1 MQSITDTYT
10 LNNGIKIPIVG
21 FGTWQTPD
29 GDIAYKSVKTA
40 LSDGY
45 RHIDTAAAYGNE
57 ESVGRGI
64 KDSGVDR
71 HDIFLTTKLWNENHG
86 YEATKKAIETSL
98 QKLGTDYVDLYLIHW
113 PNPLTF
119 RDNETEVRAG
129 TWRAMEEIYKDGKA
143 RAIGISNFRPRHL
156 ESLMQTAT
164 IKPAVNQNYLNPSD
178 LQPEIQAAN
187 AKYNILNEA
196 YSPLGTGD
204 LLQNPTLQAIAK
216 KYDRSVAQ
224 ITLRWSLEHGFLPLP
239 KSIHADRI
247 QQNTDLFDFELSIPD
262 MKKIDSLHGSGRLA
276 TDPDTAKF

>member
-1 MQSITDTYT
+1 M
-10 LNNGIKIPIVG
+10 
-21 FGTWQTPD
+21 
-29 GDIAYKSVKTA
+29 
-40 LSDGY
+40 
-45 RHIDTAAAYGNE
+45 
-57 ESVGRGI
+57 
-64 KDSGVDR
+64 
-71 HDIFLTTKLWNENHG
+71 
-86 YEATKKAIETSL
+86 
-98 QKLGTDYVDLYLIHW
+98 DLYLIHW

-262 MKKIDSLHGSGRLA
+262 MKKLIHYTVVED
-276 TDPDTAKF
+276 